1 MVELGP
7 YSKSFPLGAQPG
19 ALADIA
25 QRGWNV
31 LGNHLA
37 FPLAVLR
44 RSALTHNLRWMQDFA
59 QRKGVHLAP
68 HGKTSMSP
76 ELFAMQLAAGAW
88 GLSFATV
95 FQLGVGVAAGVRRAI
110 IANQVLGAADLAG
123 LQHLLRQHADL
134 RVWFLVDSIAQL
146 RLIEAWAD
154 TQADCQPFDVLLEM
168 GIPGQRTGCRSL
180 DEAVALAQAL
190 AASKAVRLGGV
201 ECYEGHAAVCDPAL
215 DPVAVS
221 ALVRRVLEVARAC
234 DARGWF
240 APGDIIL
247 SAGGSA
253 VFDLVLPLLQA
264 QGLSQ
269 PVCGVLRS
277 GCYLAHDHEHYR
289 HYLRLV
295 EQREGLLD
303 SLLPALEVWAMVQS
317 VPEPGLALLSCG
329 KRDISY
335 DLALPT
341 VQWHAPP
348 HVRRLQD
355 AQSPPP
361 DWRITALND
370 QHAYLRF
377 DPANRVPAVGDR
389 VALGLSHPC
398 TTFDKWRWMP
408 LVEDDGAVSGAIHTC
423 F

>member
-7 YSKSFPLGAQPG
+7 HSKSFPLGAQPG

-25 QRGWNV
+25 QRDWNV
-31 LGNHLA
+31 LANDLA

-44 RSALTHNLRWMQDFA
+44 RSALMHNLRWMQDFA

-110 IANQVLGAADLAG
+110 IANQVLGTADLAG
-123 LQHLLRQHADL
+123 LQYLLCQNPDL
-134 RVWFLVDSIAQL
+134 RAWFLVDSIAQL

-154 TQADCQPFDVLLEM
+154 AQRDSPPFDVLLEM
-168 GIPGQRTGCRSL
+168 GIPGQRTGCRTL
-180 DEAVALAQAL
+180 DEALPLAQAL

-221 ALVRRVLEVARAC
+221 ALVRN
-234 DARGWF
+234 
-240 APGDIIL
+240 
-247 SAGGSA
+247 
-253 VFDLVLPLLQA
+253 
-264 QGLSQ
+264 
-269 PVCGVLRS
+269 
-277 GCYLAHDHEHYR
+277 
-289 HYLRLV
+289 
-295 EQREGLLD
+295 
-303 SLLPALEVWAMVQS
+303 M
-317 VPEPGLALLSCG
+317 
-329 KRDISY
+329 
-335 DLALPT
+335 
-341 VQWHAPP
+341 
-348 HVRRLQD
+348 QD
-355 AQSPPP
+355 AQAAPS
-361 DWRITALND
+361 WHISALND
-370 QHAYLRF
+370 QHAFMRF
-377 DPANRVPAVGDR
+377 DPAGPVPVVGER

-398 TTFDKWRWMP
+398 TTFDKWHWMP
-408 LVEDDGAVSGAIHTC
+408 LIEDDGTISGAIHTC